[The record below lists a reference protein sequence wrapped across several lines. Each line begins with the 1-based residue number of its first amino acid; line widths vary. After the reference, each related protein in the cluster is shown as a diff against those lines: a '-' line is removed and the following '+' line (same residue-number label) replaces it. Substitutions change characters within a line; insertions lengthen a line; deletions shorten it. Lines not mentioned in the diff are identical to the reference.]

1 MRRFF
6 LPTSQIH
13 ETRAVLSGPELHHL
27 RHVLRLQPGNKVALC
42 DEQGNEYQGVISSL
56 SSVTGEISITRTLV
70 HPQRFSLTLVQGV
83 LKGQKMDFV
92 IEKATELGISQI
104 VPVVSQFT
112 VARFRVDRQDNRLTR
127 WQRIA
132 QSAAKQ
138 SGSPVPQLTSP
149 CSLREFLQSSSDKSE
164 KILFYEKAR
173 GETLKTFAQ
182 TYPTLSSLCV
192 IVGAEGGFAEGEIA
206 HARQA
211 GCHILSLGTQVLRA
225 ETAAVAALALCQFLW
240 GTPELPPLPERGRM
254 P

>member
-13 ETRAVLSGPELHHL
+13 ETQAVIRGSELHHL
-27 RHVLRLQPGNKVALC
+27 RHVLRLQPGDQVAIC

-56 SSVTGEISITRTLV
+56 SSATGEISITRMLA
-70 HPQRFSLTLVQGV
+70 PLPRFSLTLVQGV
-83 LKGQKMDFV
+83 LKGQRMDFV
-92 IEKATELGISQI
+92 IEKATELGVSQI

-112 VARFRVDRQDNRLTR
+112 VARFRSDHQDNRLTR
-127 WQRIA
+127 WQRVA

-138 SGSPVPQLTSP
+138 SGNPVPQLLSP
-149 CSLREFLQSSSDKSE
+149 RSLGEFLHSLSDQSE

-182 TYPTLSSLCV
+182 RHPTLSSLCV
-192 IVGAEGGFAEGEIA
+192 IVGAEGGFAEGEIED
-206 HARQA
+206 ARQA

-225 ETAAVAALALCQFLW
+225 ETATLAALVLCQFLW
-240 GTPELPPLPERGRM
+240 GTPELPPLPSQANKT
-254 P
+254 